1 MGDRAEADLNLRGA
15 RAGSDSIGS
24 VADKTERLLNLI
36 ALLLETRRPLSP
48 DEIRSKIP
56 GYGGS
61 AVAFR
66 RMFERDK
73 EEIRELGLPLELLAT
88 DAWEGSE
95 GYRIR
100 KEAATIPELDLTA
113 DERAALLLAAQAWE
127 GQAVPGD
134 PDRALMKLSLAAGA
148 GAGDDAGAA
157 SWMRTHVDASAPVL
171 GVLFDAVERRKRV
184 TFRYRTGGGGA
195 AQERTVDPYGLRHRG
210 AWYLAGFDH
219 GRGDVR
225 HFKLERIDGGVEI
238 AAGKDADFEPP
249 ADLSTD
255 IPRGPWAE
263 GGSEARVAFAP
274 DAAWWVA
281 RRTGADAS
289 EARDDGW
296 VEVTLPYDDDAVFVS
311 WILGFGEDAVVLAPA
326 ELRDAAVERLRRAAE
341 GER

>member
-1 MGDRAEADLNLRGA
+1 M
-15 RAGSDSIGS
+15 
-24 VADKTERLLNLI
+24 ADKTERLLNLI

-48 DEIRSKIP
+48 DEIREKIP
-56 GYGGS
+56 GYPEGD
-61 AVAFR
+61 VAFR

-73 EEIRELGLPLELLAT
+73 EDIRELGLPLELLAT

-100 KEAATIPELDLTA
+100 KEAATIPELDLAA

-134 PDRALMKLSLAAGA
+134 PDRALMKLSLAS
-148 GAGDDAGAA
+148 GAA
-157 SWMRTHVDASAPVL
+157 DESGPPSWFHTRVDASAPVL
-171 GVLFDAVERRKRV
+171 GPLFDAIERRKRV
-184 TFRYRTGGGGA
+184 VFRYRTGGGGE
-195 AQERTVDPYGLRHRG
+195 AQLRTVDPYGLRHRG

-219 GRGDVR
+219 DRGEVR
-225 HFKLERIDGGVEI
+225 HFKLERIDGAVEV
-238 AAGKDADFEPP
+238 AGGKDADFDAPEGV
-249 ADLSTD
+249 STE

-281 RRTGADAS
+281 RRTGADPSAVR
-289 EARDDGW
+289 EDAW
-296 VEVTLPYDDDAVFVS
+296 VEVTLPFDDRHVFLS
-311 WILGFGEDAVVLAPA
+311 WILGFGEDAVVMAPDDLRA
-326 ELRDAAVERLRRAAE
+326 EAVERLRAAV

>member
-1 MGDRAEADLNLRGA
+1 M
-15 RAGSDSIGS
+15 
-24 VADKTERLLNLI
+24 ADKTERLLNLI

-48 DEIRSKIP
+48 DEIREKIP
-56 GYGGS
+56 GYGGGD
-61 AVAFR
+61 VAFR

-73 EEIRELGLPLELLAT
+73 EDIREIGLPLELVST

-148 GAGDDAGAA
+148 TDDATAA
-157 SWMRTHVDASAPVL
+157 PASFHTRVDASAPVL
-171 GVLFDAVERRKRV
+171 GSLLDAIERRKRV
-184 TFRYRTGGGGA
+184 RFRYRTGGGGEA
-195 AQERTVDPYGLRHRG
+195 HERSVDPYGLRHRG
-210 AWYLAGFDH
+210 SWYLAGFDH
-219 GRGDVR
+219 DRGEVR
-225 HFKLERIDGGVEI
+225 HFKLDRIEGDLT
-238 AAGKDADFEPP
+238 ASAGKEPDFDTPQGVVTE
-249 ADLSTD
+249 

-263 GGSEARVAFAP
+263 GGNEARVAFAP

-289 EARDDGW
+289 VVREDAW
-296 VEVTLPYDDDAVFVS
+296 VEVSLPFDDRQIFLS
-311 WILGFGEDAVVLAPA
+311 WILGFGEDAVVLAPDD
-326 ELRDAAVERLRRAAE
+326 LRREAVERLRAAA
-341 GER
+341 GR